1 MIGLREIAKKHNK
14 RDVICRVNGL
24 THNDIERLTVLIDC
38 SLLLVKIR
46 LDKFTIRD
54 IINIVYNTV
63 RTDLERC
70 IKRNNK

>member
-1 MIGLREIAKKHNK
+1 MMGLSEILK
-14 RDVICRVNGL
+14 RKERINNVNGL

-38 SLLLVKIR
+38 TLLLVKIR

-54 IINIVYNTV
+54 IMNTVYNTL